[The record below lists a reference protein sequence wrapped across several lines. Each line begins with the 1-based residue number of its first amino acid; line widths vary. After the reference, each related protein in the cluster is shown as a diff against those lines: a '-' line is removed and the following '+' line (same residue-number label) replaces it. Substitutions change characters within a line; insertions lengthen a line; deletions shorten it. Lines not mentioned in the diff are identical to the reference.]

1 MLRAFP
7 RPWTILGTQTTQ
19 MAQRVITRIYLTG
32 AIAIEHGEQIVRE
45 KQFPGRQGRT
55 AFAFLAVNRHRPV
68 HRSELIGAI
77 WPEDAPDQTDAALDA
92 ILSKLR
98 STSKP
103 VHLGGG
109 IEVSSGT
116 IALRLP
122 ASAWIDLEAAA
133 NALDEAE
140 GALRRNDS
148 TEAWSLANVA
158 VVISRRPFLADVEA
172 PWIEAQRNTLRAMQ
186 MRALQ
191 CLVNV
196 SAKNVEPLLAIQHAA
211 EMVELDP
218 FKETAYQL
226 LMRMHAAAGDR
237 AEALRVFAKCR
248 ALLRDE
254 LGVSPSPQTEAVYLE
269 ILRAE

>member
-1 MLRAFP
+1 MIP
-7 RPWTILGTQTTQ
+7 
-19 MAQRVITRIYLTG
+19 RIYLTG
-32 AIAIEHGEQIVRE
+32 AVTIENGEHLVRE
-45 KQFPGRQGRT
+45 RRFPGRQGRI
-55 AFAFLAVNRHRPV
+55 AFVFLAVNRHRPV
-68 HRSELIGAI
+68 HRAELMGAI
-77 WPEDAPDQTDAALDA
+77 WPDGEPAQSDTALDA

-98 STSKP
+98 AMLKSAQ
-103 VHLGGG
+103 LGGS
-109 IEVSSGT
+109 IDVSSGT
-116 IALRLP
+116 IALQLP
-122 ASAWIDLEAAA
+122 GDAWIDLEAAS

-140 GALRRNDS
+140 GALRRNDRA
-148 TEAWSLANVA
+148 EAWSLANVA
-158 VVISRRPFLADVEA
+158 VVISRRPFLADLEA
-172 PWIEAQRNTLRAMQ
+172 PWIEAQRTSLRVLQ

-196 SAKNVEPLLAIQHAA
+196 SAKNSEPLLAIQHAA

-226 LMRMHAAAGDR
+226 LMKMHAAAGDR

-248 ALLRDE
+248 ELLRDE